1 MKPSCLLCAFFV
13 LYLFT
18 TCREPI
24 HIDLNEA
31 DPQYVI
37 EAEITNLSR
46 EQRIRI
52 SRTVGFHT
60 TAGPLPVENAQV
72 AILDNSRDRTY
83 NFTHTGNGVYVLRRF
98 MPVSGRNY
106 RLHIEANGEVFGSEQ
121 VMPAYIEVDSVGIVD
136 AELFDETY
144 YFATFKFYDPAGRG
158 NYYRYDISVNGSPFR
173 FASVFNDK
181 LSDGLY
187 VSHQI
192 TDFDANLK
200 DGDNIAVR
208 RSIVDKSV
216 FDYWNEFQNTNP
228 TTAAPGNPKSNISNN
243 ALGYFS
249 VAPTKEYA
257 FHIRVDNEP

>member
-1 MKPSCLLCAFFV
+1 MKPSCLLCAFFA
-13 LYLFT
+13 LFLFSG
-18 TCREPI
+18 CRELI
-24 HIDLNEA
+24 HIELNDA
-31 DPQYVI
+31 APQYVI
-37 EAEITNLSR
+37 EAEITDLSR

-60 TAGPLPVENAQV
+60 ASGPLPVENAQV
-72 AILDNSRDRTY
+72 AILDNTRDRTY
-83 NFTHTGNGVYVLRRF
+83 TFAHTGNGIYAHRRF
-98 MPVSGRNY
+98 MPVSGRSY
-106 RLHIEANGEVFGSEQ
+106 RLHVEANGEVFASEH
-121 VMPAYIEVDSVGIVD
+121 VMPAYIGVDSVGMVD
-136 AELFDETY
+136 AELFGATY
-144 YFATFKFYDPAGRG
+144 YFATFKFNDPEGRG

-228 TTAAPGNPKSNISNN
+228 TTAAPGNPKSNISND

-249 VAPTKEYA
+249 VAPTKEYT
-257 FHIRVDNEP
+257 FRLTVDNGQ